1 MAANFIQLTQKTY
14 PEQLAHFEQII
25 ADDHLS
31 HLYLLAGNKHHT
43 KLAFARSLAWLVA
56 GPTERNAHRIEQ
68 NDHPDIF
75 TVTPETGSDVLKV
88 GQIRALMPEFMT
100 TGLESSRKIFIIDQ
114 VQTMTISA
122 ANSLLK
128 FIEEPA
134 GPQLILLL
142 TDSVAEVL
150 PTIRSRAQVVH
161 LTTFDGGE
169 FGNQTTGLDDG
180 WVGEAQ
186 PILFKW
192 FEKAMQRDLSAFS
205 LVQTQLVPLAA
216 DKQQQNLLLE
226 WLHQLTRDMIVFNQV
241 DDQRL
246 FFPQLR
252 GFYTSLHRQ
261 YTLEQLM
268 AAGDGVL
275 ADDDL
280 RKINLSWQSR
290 LEKITLDLSLEL
302 GVNDASTK
310 KF

>member
-1 MAANFIQLTQKTY
+1 MTADFIELAQKTY
-14 PEQLAHFEQII
+14 PKQLAHFEQLIT
-25 ADDHLS
+25 DDHLS
-31 HLYLLAGNKHHT
+31 HLYLLAGSKPQA

-56 GPTERNAHRIEQ
+56 GPTKRNALRIEQ

-75 TVTPETGSDVLKV
+75 IVTPEAGSDALKV
-88 GQIRALMPEFMT
+88 GQIRALMPEFT
-100 TGLESSRKIFIIDQ
+100 TTSLESSRKIFIIDQ
-114 VQTMTISA
+114 VQTMTTSA

-161 LTTFDGGE
+161 LHTLKGE
-169 FGNQTTGLDDG
+169 ELGDQTTGLDED
-180 WVGEAQ
+180 WVDKAQ

-205 LVQTQLVPLAA
+205 LVQTQLVPVATE
-216 DKQQQNLLLE
+216 KQQQNLLLE
-226 WLHQLTRDMIVFNQV
+226 WLHQLTRDMIVFNQIG
-241 DDQRL
+241 DQRL

-268 AAGDGVL
+268 AAGDSVL